1 MIVFCTQLLPF
12 LLSMVLGGRTIQ
24 RGPSASVLLSRLAIL
39 ALLYIWVVAV
49 TFTISNAPSG
59 AVFLALFVIV
69 SKVLALVCPY
79 MLTVLFF
86 PGVFQLALLI
96 FTRFS
101 PRATAFEAPGVAP
114 ILVAN
119 VDRERFDWLVLA
131 AFLTRF
137 HAVFFRHS
145 VKEVIMNY
153 SIGMQNRQA
162 V

>member
-1 MIVFCTQLLPF
+1 LKLTPQATMIVFCTQLLPF

-39 ALLYIWVVAV
+39 ALLYIWV
-49 TFTISNAPSG
+49 
-59 AVFLALFVIV
+59 
-69 SKVLALVCPY
+69 VCPY